1 MQLIPCSCAGSASQ
15 SFTAPQRCR
24 TAVALTARAPPT
36 LASRARMGTTPPT
49 HWHQHW
55 HPRRYRKSTWA
66 PHRTDVPRR
75 MRRHAPH
82 RRRGHADRPCTGLGL
97 RRHAPAPAWACAGRH
112 RRRPPADRAALPPH
126 QVAGPNSCKC
136 WHPEHHRAFSVCS
149 DVTHHRAF
157 AWHPTGACLPTK

>member
-97 RRHAPAPAWACAGRH
+97 RRHAPAPAWACAGMPLH
-112 RRRPPADRAALPPH
+112 RPGPAPAGTGAGLPLTEQRCPHTRWRGRTAAN
-126 QVAGPNSCKC
+126 AGIRSTT
-136 WHPEHHRAFSVCS
+136 ELS
-149 DVTHHRAF
+149 AF
-157 AWHPTGACLPTK
+157 APT